1 MSSYVTII
9 DDFNGKGLSA
19 TQKIALAL
27 IHGFSQNRQG
37 AFTGD
42 IDYISW
48 WLGASNRST
57 IRVLKKLEEMGLIE
71 KLPSPE
77 DKRRSIYRVTEAA
90 TGYASPY
97 SEKIDDTD
105 VTNLD
110 KIGDKSDTNL
120 GKICNKTSPISEN
133 EDKIDDNLSP
143 KYVTKSTKI
152 GDNLSSIPIYNTIDN
167 NINNTIHSSNIL
179 AQKNEVSETTP
190 ISSKIEALQQAFS
203 ESLTPFRDRYP
214 VEMLEA
220 FSDYWAAPLQNPKP
234 SQVKA
239 GILLKYQTQETW
251 SLAGR
256 LRTWAKR
263 DSTYQA
269 YQGQYSRTP
278 DGPRVNSRGETR
290 MVESYRKANEAFNAL
305 LNQDNNQTDQQ

>member
-9 DDFNGKGLSA
+9 DEFNGKGLSA

-42 IDYISW
+42 IEYISW
-48 WLGASNRST
+48 WLGINKRNT
-57 IRVLKKLEEMGLIE
+57 RILLNKLEDMGLIE
-71 KLPSPE
+71 RTPYPV
-77 DKRRSIYRVTEAA
+77 DKRRYEYRL
-90 TGYASPY
+90 
-97 SEKIDDTD
+97 TD
-105 VTNLD
+105 AIFDVA
-110 KIGDKSDTNL
+110 SDTEN
-120 GKICNKTSPISEN
+120 GEIEVETTPISVKKEVETTPIEKQIEVETTSKKRSN
-133 EDKIDDNLSP
+133 Q
-143 KYVTKSTKI
+143 TKI
-152 GDNLSSIPIYNTIDN
+152 EVVLAPTPYYNTIDN
-167 NINNTIHSSNIL
+167 TINNTIHSSTII
-179 AQKNEVSETTP
+179 AQKNEVSQTTP
-190 ISSKIEALQQAFS
+190 ISSKVEALQQAFS
-203 ESLTPFRDRYP
+203 ESLTPFRDEYP
-214 VEMLEA
+214 EQMLIA

-263 DSTYQA
+263 DSSYLS
-269 YQGQYSRTP
+269 YQGQYSRAP

-290 MVESYRKANEAFNAL
+290 MVESYRKANEAFQAL
-305 LNQDNNQTDQQ
+305 LNPDNNQLEQQ

>member
-9 DDFNGKGLSA
+9 DEFNGKGLSA

-27 IHGFSQNRQG
+27 IHGFSQKGQG

-71 KLPSPE
+71 KMEHPE
-77 DKRRSIYRVTEAA
+77 DKRRSIYRVTEAV
-90 TGYASPY
+90 TGGVSP
-97 SEKIDDTD
+97 EPE
-105 VTNLD
+105 

-120 GKICNKTSPISEN
+120 DKICDKTSPISEN
-133 EDKIDDNLSP
+133 EDKVGDKTSP

-152 GDNLSSIPIYNTIDN
+152 GDNLSSIPYYNTIDISIN
-167 NINNTIHSSNIL
+167 NNTISKEEIDKEEKPMS
-179 AQKNEVSETTP
+179 P
-190 ISSKIEALQQAFS
+190 ISSKVEALQQAFS
-203 ESLTPFRDRYP
+203 DSLTPFRAEYP
-214 VEMLEA
+214 AEMLEA
-220 FSDYWAAPLQNPKP
+220 FCDYWAAPLQNPKP

-263 DSTYQA
+263 DSTYLG
-269 YQGQYSRTP
+269 YQGQYSRAP

-290 MVESYRKANEAFNAL
+290 MVESYRKANEAFKAL
-305 LNQDNNQTDQQ
+305 LNPDNNQPEQQ

>member
-42 IDYISW
+42 IEYISW
-48 WLGASNRST
+48 WLGINKRNT
-57 IRVLKKLEEMGLIE
+57 RILLNKLEDMGLIE
-71 KLPSPE
+71 RTPYPV
-77 DKRRSIYRVTEAA
+77 DKRRYEYRL
-90 TGYASPY
+90 
-97 SEKIDDTD
+97 TD
-105 VTNLD
+105 AIFDVA
-110 KIGDKSDTNL
+110 SDTEN
-120 GKICNKTSPISEN
+120 GEIEVETTPIS
-133 EDKIDDNLSP
+133 DKKEVETTAIEKQIEVETTS
-143 KYVTKSTKI
+143 KKRSKQTKI
-152 GDNLSSIPIYNTIDN
+152 EVVLAPTPIYNTIDN
-167 NINNTIHSSNIL
+167 TINNTIHSSTTI
-179 AQKNEVSETTP
+179 AKKNEVSQTTP
-190 ISSKIEALQQAFS
+190 ISSKVEALQQAFS
-203 ESLTPFRDRYP
+203 DSLTPFRDKYP

-220 FSDYWAAPLQNPKP
+220 FCDYWAAPLQNPKP

-263 DSTYQA
+263 DSTYLS
-269 YQGQYSRTP
+269 YQGQYSRAP

-290 MVESYRKANEAFNAL
+290 MVESYRKANEAFQAL
-305 LNQDNNQTDQQ
+305 LNPDNNQSEQ

>member
-9 DDFNGKGLSA
+9 DEFNGKGLSA

-42 IDYISW
+42 IEYISW
-48 WLGASNRST
+48 WLGINKRNT
-57 IRVLKKLEEMGLIE
+57 RILLNKLEDMGLIE
-71 KLPSPE
+71 RTPYPV
-77 DKRRSIYRVTEAA
+77 DKRRYEYRL
-90 TGYASPY
+90 
-97 SEKIDDTD
+97 TD
-105 VTNLD
+105 AIFDVA
-110 KIGDKSDTNL
+110 SDTEN
-120 GKICNKTSPISEN
+120 GEIEVETTPISIKKEVETTAIEKQIEVETTSKKRSN
-133 EDKIDDNLSP
+133 Q
-143 KYVTKSTKI
+143 TKI
-152 GDNLSSIPIYNTIDN
+152 EVVLAPTPYYNTIDN
-167 NINNTIHSSNIL
+167 TINNTIHSNTII

-190 ISSKIEALQQAFS
+190 ISLKVEALQQAFS
-203 ESLTPFRDRYP
+203 ESLTPFRDKYP
-214 VEMLEA
+214 AEMLEA
-220 FSDYWAAPLQNPKP
+220 FCDYWAAPLQNPKP

-263 DSTYQA
+263 DSTYLA
-269 YQGQYSRTP
+269 YQGQYSRAP

-290 MVESYRKANEAFNAL
+290 MVESYRKANEAFKAL
-305 LNQDNNQTDQQ
+305 LNPDNNQPDQQ

>member
-9 DDFNGKGLSA
+9 DEFNGMGLSA

-42 IDYISW
+42 IEYISW
-48 WLGASNRST
+48 WLGINKRNT
-57 IRVLKKLEEMGLIE
+57 RILLNKLEDMGLIE
-71 KLPSPE
+71 RTPYPV
-77 DKRRSIYRVTEAA
+77 DKRRYEYRLTNA
-90 TGYASPY
+90 
-97 SEKIDDTD
+97 IFD
-105 VTNLD
+105 VA
-110 KIGDKSDTNL
+110 SDTEN
-120 GKICNKTSPISEN
+120 GEIEVETTSKKRS
-133 EDKIDDNLSP
+133 KQ
-143 KYVTKSTKI
+143 TKI
-152 GDNLSSIPIYNTIDN
+152 EVVLAPTPIYNTIDN
-167 NINNTIHSSNIL
+167 TINNTIHSNTII

-190 ISSKIEALQQAFS
+190 ISSKVEALQQAFS
-203 ESLTPFRDRYP
+203 ESLTPFRDKYP

-263 DSTYQA
+263 DSTYLG
-269 YQGQYSRTP
+269 YQGQCSRAP

-290 MVESYRKANEAFNAL
+290 MVESYRKANEAFKAL
-305 LNQDNNQTDQQ
+305 LNQDNNQPDPQ

>member
-9 DDFNGKGLSA
+9 DEFNGKGLSA

-42 IDYISW
+42 IEYISW
-48 WLGASNRST
+48 WLGINKRNTSILLN
-57 IRVLKKLEEMGLIE
+57 KLEDMGLIE
-71 KLPSPE
+71 RTPCPV
-77 DKRRSIYRVTEAA
+77 DKRRYEYRL
-90 TGYASPY
+90 
-97 SEKIDDTD
+97 TD
-105 VTNLD
+105 AIFDVA
-110 KIGDKSDTNL
+110 SDTEN
-120 GKICNKTSPISEN
+120 GEIEVETTPIS
-133 EDKIDDNLSP
+133 DKKEVETTAIEKQIEVETTS
-143 KYVTKSTKI
+143 KKRSKQTKI
-152 GDNLSSIPIYNTIDN
+152 EVVLAPTPYYNTIDN
-167 NINNTIHSSNIL
+167 TINNTIHSNTII
-179 AQKNEVSETTP
+179 AQKNEVSQTTP
-190 ISSKIEALQQAFS
+190 IPSKVEALQQAFS
-203 ESLTPFRDRYP
+203 ESLTPFRDKYP
-214 VEMLEA
+214 AEMLEA

-263 DSTYQA
+263 DSSYLG
-269 YQGQYSRTP
+269 YQGQYSRAP

-290 MVESYRKANEAFNAL
+290 MVESYRKANEAFQAL
-305 LNQDNNQTDQQ
+305 LNPDNNQPDQQ